1 MFACEGSSICFDYP
15 LAEGGAESQR
25 NRELAAAAGEPM
37 KAKYSYDEMEAL
49 LSEEG
54 FLIYEHM
61 NAAEA
66 AEAFFR
72 EYNQKNAEHM
82 MTAPEGVGYCL
93 AVKK

>member
-1 MFACEGSSICFDYP
+1 MYGQSWRES
-15 LAEGGAESQR
+15 GGWTERDRVSV
-25 NRELAAAAGEPM
+25 PPV
-37 KAKYSYDEMEAL
+37 
-49 LSEEG
+49 
-54 FLIYEHM
+54 YEHM

>member
-1 MFACEGSSICFDYP
+1 
-15 LAEGGAESQR
+15 
-25 NRELAAAAGEPM
+25 M
-37 KAKYSYDEMEAL
+37 KVMGMDNITALVSAFVRAYHYGEMEASL
-49 LSEEG
+49 AKAG

-66 AEAFFR
+66 TEAFFR

-82 MTAPEGVGYCL
+82 MTAPEGVVYCF

>member
-1 MFACEGSSICFDYP
+1 
-15 LAEGGAESQR
+15 
-25 NRELAAAAGEPM
+25 
-37 KAKYSYDEMEAL
+37 
-49 LSEEG
+49 
-54 FLIYEHM
+54 M

-72 EYNQKNAEHM
+72 EYNRKNAEQM

>member
-1 MFACEGSSICFDYP
+1 MDNMTALVSAFARAYHY
-15 LAEGGAESQR
+15 R
-25 NRELAAAAGEPM
+25 N
-37 KAKYSYDEMEAL
+37 SHT
-49 LSEEG
+49 

-66 AEAFFR
+66 MEAFFR

>member
-1 MFACEGSSICFDYP
+1 
-15 LAEGGAESQR
+15 
-25 NRELAAAAGEPM
+25 
-37 KAKYSYDEMEAL
+37 
-49 LSEEG
+49 
-54 FLIYEHM
+54 M

-72 EYNQKNAEHM
+72 GYNRKNAEHM